1 MLPWASLGVT
11 RHLIFEKVSLLH
23 ISAWNP
29 RPGSLRAFEI
39 SPMVNLDE
47 GSDDVKL
54 STIAEVKGVHDDSG
68 RVESAGAGSVTDPS
82 CIESYWAMT
91 PQSLAVSVWKRL

>member
-1 MLPWASLGVT
+1 MLPWESLGVT
-11 RHLIFEKVSLLH
+11 RHLIFKDVLLLH

-39 SPMVNLDE
+39 SSKVNLDV

-54 STIAEVKGVHDDSG
+54 SRVAEVRGAHDDNG
-68 RVESAGAGSVTDPS
+68 RVEFAIAGSVTEPS
-82 CIESYWAMT
+82 CIRSYWVMAF
-91 PQSLAVSVWKRL
+91 RLSTVCD

>member
-1 MLPWASLGVT
+1 MLPWESLGVT
-11 RHLIFEKVSLLH
+11 RHLIFEDVLLLH

-54 STIAEVKGVHDDSG
+54 SRVAEVRGAHDDNG
-68 RVESAGAGSVTDPS
+68 IVEFAIAGSVTEPS
-82 CIESYWAMT
+82 CIRSYWAMAFRLLT
-91 PQSLAVSVWKRL
+91 VSV